1 MLTFILKR
9 LAIGLGLLYVVVTLV
24 FVAVQTVPGD
34 PALIVLT
41 GSGNTGEIS
50 PEALDAT
57 RQQLGLDRPV
67 LVQYADYIGG
77 LFRGD
82 LGTSFENRQPVSE
95 LIGARL
101 PNTLELVGI
110 VALISIAAGIAI
122 GSWAARRGA
131 AVNTGLSFFTS
142 LGISAPVYV
151 LGTVLVFIFSVSL
164 KWLPAGGFTTWA
176 DDPGRHALLLILPVI
191 AISIGLTSVIAR
203 VTRSSVAETTE
214 QDWVRTSRSLGL
226 AESVVFRTAVLRNS
240 LTPVAT
246 IAALEIGILI
256 GSTVLVERVFSWPG
270 LSTLLIDGVTARDYP
285 VIQGVIIVTA
295 ALFIVIN
302 IIVDVIYGV
311 LDPRA
316 RQS

>member
-9 LAIGLGLLYVVVTLV
+9 LAIGLGLLYIVVTLV

-50 PEALDAT
+50 PEALEAT

-82 LGTSFENRQPVSE
+82 LGISFENRQPVSA
-95 LIGARL
+95 LIAGRL

-110 VALISIAAGIAI
+110 VALLSIAGGIAI
-122 GSWAARRGA
+122 GSWSAQRGS
-131 AVNTGLSFFTS
+131 AVNTGLSFLTS

-151 LGTVLVFIFSVSL
+151 LGTVLVFIFSVTL

-176 DDPGRHALLLILPVI
+176 DDPGRHAQLLILPVI

-226 AESVVFRTAVLRNS
+226 SERVVFRTAILRNS

-302 IIVDVIYGV
+302 IVVDVIYGV

>member
-1 MLTFILKR
+1 MLSFVLRR
-9 LAIGLGLLYVVVTLV
+9 LAIGLGLLYIVVTLV
-24 FVAVQTVPGD
+24 FLAVQTVPGD
-34 PALIVLT
+34 PALIVLS
-41 GSGNTGEIS
+41 GSGTTGEIS
-50 PEALDAT
+50 PEALAAT
-57 RQQLGLDRPV
+57 RAQLGLDRP
-67 LVQYADYIGG
+67 LHVQYFDYLAG

-82 LGTSFENRQPVSE
+82 FGTSFENRQPVAD
-95 LIGARL
+95 LIAARL

-110 VALISIAAGIAI
+110 VAVLSIALGIAL
-122 GSWAARRGA
+122 GSWAARRGP
-131 AVNTGLSFFTS
+131 AVNTGVSLLTS

-151 LGTVLVFIFSVSL
+151 LGTLLVFVFAVTL
-164 KWLPAGGFTTWA
+164 RVLPAGGFTTWA
-176 DDPGRHALLLILPVI
+176 ADPGRHLQLLVLPVI

-203 VTRSSVAETTE
+203 VTRSAVAETSE
-214 QDWVRTSRSLGL
+214 QDWVRTSRALGL
-226 AESVVFRTAVLRNS
+226 SEPVVFRTAVLRNS

-295 ALFIVIN
+295 ALFILIN
-302 IIVDVIYGV
+302 ILVDVVYGV

>member
-1 MLTFILKR
+1 MFTFILKR
-9 LAIGLGLLYVVVTLV
+9 LAVGLGLLYIVVTLV
-24 FVAVQTVPGD
+24 FLAVQTVPGD
-34 PALIVLT
+34 PALIVLSGT
-41 GSGNTGEIS
+41 GNSGEIS
-50 PEALDAT
+50 PEALAAT
-57 RQQLGLDRPV
+57 REQLGLDRPV
-67 LVQYADYIGG
+67 IVQYVDYVAG

-82 LGTSFENRQPVSE
+82 LGTSFDNRQPVSD
-95 LIGARL
+95 LLAARL

-110 VALISIAAGIAI
+110 VSVIAIAAGIAI
-122 GSWAARRGA
+122 GSRTARRGTA
-131 AVNTGLSFFTS
+131 ANTGLSFFTS

-151 LGTVLVFIFSVSL
+151 LGTVLVFVFSVTL
-164 KWLPAGGFTTWA
+164 KWLPAGGFTSWA
-176 DDPGRHALLLILPVI
+176 EDPVRHLQLLILPVTAI
-191 AISIGLTSVIAR
+191 AIGLTSVIAR

-214 QDWVRTSRSLGL
+214 QDWVRTSRALGL
-226 AESVVFRTAVLRNS
+226 SEPVVFRTAVLRNS

-270 LSTLLIDGVTARDYP
+270 LSTLLVEGVSTRDYP

-295 ALFIVIN
+295 ALFILIN
-302 IIVDVIYGV
+302 IVVDVLYGV